1 MPCTGIDLVV
11 MITQFVMNMIAVH
24 NNVTQN
30 DAKVAIRAKK
40 KHSRSL
46 IADYQILTTR

>member
-1 MPCTGIDLVV
+1 
-11 MITQFVMNMIAVH
+11 MNMIAVH

-30 DAKVAIRAKK
+30 DAKVAIRMKK

-46 IADYQILTTR
+46 IVDHQIFSTRF